1 MSTSKGD
8 WFKQWRFGTICCVV
22 AVLPAAL
29 IWHLSYLQVMP
40 GQEKGHDFLQ
50 AQGQARTL
58 REQKINAYRGVIT
71 DRNGE
76 LLAVSTPVVSIAV
89 NPQVIAPNDI
99 ARLAKAL
106 HLPVKALTEKL
117 QRFSNKQFMYV
128 ARQLPPH
135 EAVSATQL
143 KIRGVIAE
151 REYQRYYPAGEVA
164 AHLVGFTN
172 IDDVGQEGMELALD
186 NHLAGA
192 LGAQRVIKDL
202 KGNIVKDLGVVRSAS
217 PGGDVALSIDLRLQY
232 LAYRELKSAMSVQ
245 KAKSGSIVML
255 DVTTGEVLAMVNQ
268 PSYNPND
275 RANIKPNQTRNRAMT
290 DVIEPGS
297 TVKPFTVMA
306 ALETGRYT
314 PESIINT
321 NPGFVRVGRKTFIDP
336 RNYGEIDLGT
346 VIQKSSQVGISKLA
360 LDLPQ
365 NVVRT
370 MFERLGFGQSTGT
383 GFPGESLG
391 VLPSRSKWHPI
402 ETATLAFGYGLTVTP
417 LQLAQAYVTVANSG
431 KTRPISLL
439 KQDEIPVATQVVDA
453 KVADQ
458 IAVMLKRVTERG
470 GTATRAQTSAYLT
483 AGKTGTAHKVGKNGY
498 ADDRYV
504 ATFAGM
510 APANDPRV
518 VTVVVINEPTSG
530 HYYGGEAAAP
540 VFASVTDSS
549 LRLLNV
555 PPNNSQHAEGVKQ
568 VARR

>member
-1 MSTSKGD
+1 MSISLMG
-8 WFKQWRFGTICCVV
+8 FFNQWRFGAICCVV
-22 AVLPAAL
+22 AILPAAL

-40 GQEKGHDFLQ
+40 GQEKGRDFLQ

-89 NPQVIAPNDI
+89 NPQVIAPKDI
-99 ARLAKAL
+99 VPLAKAL
-106 HLPVKALTEKL
+106 NLSAEQLTKKL
-117 QRFSNKQFMYV
+117 QRFSNKQFMYI

-135 EAVSATQL
+135 EAAQVAQL

-186 NHLAGA
+186 DFLAGA
-192 LGAQRVIKDL
+192 PGVQRVIKDL
-202 KGNIVKDLGVVRSAS
+202 KGNIVKDLGVIRSAS
-217 PGGDVALSIDLRLQY
+217 AGGNIKLSIDLRLQY
-232 LAYRELKSAMSVQ
+232 LAYRELKSAMATQ

-255 DVTTGEVLAMVNQ
+255 DVKTGEVLAMVNQ

-275 RANIKPNQTRNRAMT
+275 RANIKPYQTRNRAMT

-306 ALETGRYT
+306 ALETGRYSPDSMIDT
-314 PESIINT
+314 S
-321 NPGFVRVGRKTFIDP
+321 PGFVRVGRKTFIDS

-365 NVVRT
+365 NVVRA

-383 GFPGESLG
+383 GFPGESVG
-391 VLPSRSKWHPI
+391 VLPSRSKWSPI

-417 LQLAQAYVTVANSG
+417 LQLAQSYVTVANSG
-431 KTRPISLL
+431 RSRPISLL
-439 KQDEIPVATQVVDA
+439 KQDEIPAATQIIDA
-453 KVADQ
+453 QFADQ

-483 AGKTGTAHKVGKNGY
+483 AGKTGTAHKVDKTGY
-498 ADDRYV
+498 ADDKYV
-504 ATFAGM
+504 ATFAGI
-510 APANDPRV
+510 APADDPKV
-518 VTVVVINEPTSG
+518 VTVVVINEPSSG
-530 HYYGGEAAAP
+530 RYYGGEAAAP

-549 LRLLNV
+549 LRLLNI
-555 PPNNSQHAEGVKQ
+555 PPNNSQHAEDVKQ

>member
-1 MSTSKGD
+1 MSISLMG
-8 WFKQWRFGTICCVV
+8 FFNQWRFGAICCVV
-22 AVLPAAL
+22 AILPAAL

-40 GQEKGHDFLQ
+40 GQEKGRDFLQ

-89 NPQVIAPNDI
+89 NPQVIAPKDI
-99 ARLAKAL
+99 VPLAKAL
-106 HLPVKALTEKL
+106 NLSAEQLTKKL
-117 QRFSNKQFMYV
+117 QRFSNKQFMYI

-135 EAVSATQL
+135 EAAQVEQL

-186 NHLAGA
+186 DFLAGA
-192 LGAQRVIKDL
+192 PGVQRVIKDL
-202 KGNIVKDLGVVRSAS
+202 KGNIVKDLGVTRSAS
-217 PGGDVALSIDLRLQY
+217 AGGNIKLSIDLRLQY
-232 LAYRELKSAMSVQ
+232 LAYRELKSAMATQ

-255 DVTTGEVLAMVNQ
+255 DVKTGEVLAMVNQ

-275 RANIKPNQTRNRAMT
+275 RANIKPYQTRNRAMT

-306 ALETGRYT
+306 ALETGRYSPDSMIDT
-314 PESIINT
+314 S
-321 NPGFVRVGRKTFIDP
+321 PGFVRVGRKTFIDS

-365 NVVRT
+365 NVVRA

-383 GFPGESLG
+383 GFPGESVG
-391 VLPSRSKWHPI
+391 VLPSRSKWSPI

-417 LQLAQAYVTVANSG
+417 LQLAQSYVTVANSG
-431 KTRPISLL
+431 RSRPISLL
-439 KQDEIPVATQVVDA
+439 KQDEIPAATQIIDA
-453 KVADQ
+453 QFADQ

-483 AGKTGTAHKVGKNGY
+483 AGKTGTAHKVDKTGY
-498 ADDRYV
+498 ADDKYV
-504 ATFAGM
+504 ATFAGI
-510 APANDPRV
+510 APADDPKV
-518 VTVVVINEPTSG
+518 VTVVVINEPSSG
-530 HYYGGEAAAP
+530 RYYGGEAAAP

-549 LRLLNV
+549 LRLLNI
-555 PPNNSQHAEGVKQ
+555 PPNNSQHAEDVKQ